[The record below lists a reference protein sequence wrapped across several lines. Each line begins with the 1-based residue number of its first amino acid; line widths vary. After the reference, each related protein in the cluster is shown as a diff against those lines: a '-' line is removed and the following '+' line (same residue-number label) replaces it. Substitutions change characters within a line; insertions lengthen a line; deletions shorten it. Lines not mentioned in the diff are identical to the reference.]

1 LPHKQA
7 AMAAAMLT
15 PGVLSGGGAKTPLPL
30 PPQDTVVNAP
40 FASRMA
46 AQVAACRSDTHR
58 AMLSAPRATHSPTV
72 GTRVLAVPSSP
83 GPVVTVPLEPMTT
96 SVCQTERTTQRAP
109 LATTTRLDIGPVV
122 TVPLEPMTTS
132 VCQTERTTQRAPL
145 ATTTRLD
152 IGSATRIPTTS
163 TAAPP
168 PPQATIQLDS
178 GYVPGTVMWSTTQNL
193 NQVPLGTQK
202 IPPGTQRMNSGSLT
216 ARPLHSTQLGICNAK
231 PAQMQQQTGV
241 LMQPV
246 NGGQVLTGVGV
257 QIVTVNQN
265 PTGPIL
271 LLDDE

>member
-1 LPHKQA
+1 
-7 AMAAAMLT
+7 
-15 PGVLSGGGAKTPLPL
+15 
-30 PPQDTVVNAP
+30 
-40 FASRMA
+40 
-46 AQVAACRSDTHR
+46 
-58 AMLSAPRATHSPTV
+58 MLSAPRATHSPTV

-83 GPVVTVPLEPMTT
+83 
-96 SVCQTERTTQRAP
+96 
-109 LATTTRLDIGPVV
+109 GPVV

-202 IPPGTQRMNSGSLT
+202 S
-216 ARPLHSTQLGICNAK
+216 
-231 PAQMQQQTGV
+231 
-241 LMQPV
+241 
-246 NGGQVLTGVGV
+246 
-257 QIVTVNQN
+257 
-265 PTGPIL
+265 
-271 LLDDE
+271 